1 MNRERYRGRSTRWVP
16 AVAAVF
22 AMAFV
27 SVYQY
32 SWALF
37 LTPLSKV
44 FDMPASSALL
54 GLTYTIYNVVQ
65 AISMW
70 LAGRYADTHG
80 PRNISMVAGILAGV
94 GYVACGFAP
103 NISLLYLTYGIGGI
117 GVGIIYA
124 TAISTAI
131 KWFPD
136 IRGTVSGLIVL
147 GFGGGSFALS
157 PLIDYIIVSSNY
169 RNAFLYIGIVQVIVV
184 TTASYTL
191 VYPPAGWKPAGWSP
205 EEAEKK
211 RRLVRR
217 NDYEFTL
224 KEMTHT
230 WQWIVIY
237 VSFILIS
244 GAGLSI
250 IGHLIPYG
258 QELGFTVVAL
268 VSLYLFP
275 FADGVG
281 RLVSGTIS
289 DLVGRPHSML
299 LFYCVSGI
307 SMLVLSFNLNPAA
320 FVLLIIIT
328 AFTWGSLFSL
338 FPSMVGDYFG
348 SKNSGSNYGFTY
360 TAKAIG
366 GVFAGY
372 GASLML
378 SRIGVSETLIVAGV
392 MAIIAGLLATT
403 LKLPQP
409 PK

>member
-1 MNRERYRGRSTRWVP
+1 MNRERQQGKSTRWVP

-37 LTPLSKV
+37 MTPLSKV

-250 IGHLIPYG
+250 IGHL
-258 QELGFTVVAL
+258 
-268 VSLYLFP
+268 
-275 FADGVG
+275 
-281 RLVSGTIS
+281 
-289 DLVGRPHSML
+289 
-299 LFYCVSGI
+299 
-307 SMLVLSFNLNPAA
+307 
-320 FVLLIIIT
+320 
-328 AFTWGSLFSL
+328 
-338 FPSMVGDYFG
+338 
-348 SKNSGSNYGFTY
+348 
-360 TAKAIG
+360 
-366 GVFAGY
+366 
-372 GASLML
+372 
-378 SRIGVSETLIVAGV
+378 
-392 MAIIAGLLATT
+392 
-403 LKLPQP
+403 
-409 PK
+409 